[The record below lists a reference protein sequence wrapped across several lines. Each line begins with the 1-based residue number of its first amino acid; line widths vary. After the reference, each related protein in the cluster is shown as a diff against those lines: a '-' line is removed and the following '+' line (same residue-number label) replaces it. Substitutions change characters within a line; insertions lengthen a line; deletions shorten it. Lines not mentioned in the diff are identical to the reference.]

1 LFNLFL
7 FVIRL
12 KNCSFL
18 HTIIFIELC
27 FLFLFSYLFDDKIDM
42 AISSVHYFFF
52 FYTTISSFFVLS
64 LSFSTLFCQS
74 DSSLFY
80 TTCGCVWKKQKKKT
94 KKRKNE
100 AFDFTATLLHL
111 CRTSRVHLIYIY
123 NMSNKRRRQT
133 TSNTNTTNSK
143 REGEEDKRKK
153 SLRM

>member
-52 FYTTISSFFVLS
+52 FYPTISSFFVLS
-64 LSFSTLFCQS
+64 LSFSALFCQS

-123 NMSNKRRRQT
+123 IICQTNDADKQRAILILLTANEKERKIKEKRA
-133 TSNTNTTNSK
+133 
-143 REGEEDKRKK
+143 
-153 SLRM
+153 